1 LSAVRLVGI
10 GDCHLVKRKK
20 PPSSSE
26 LAPLRERVEAWRE
39 GKGGSPGGSSPMP
52 PEIWETAVELARRYG
67 PCQIARGV
75 GVDYKTLR
83 LRLAKAVGKPDLV
96 KPAFVQLPATLD
108 QAIPVSAVAGA
119 TIELFRPDGSRMRIH
134 LEAGRGME
142 AAGIVAAFLGD
153 PG

>member
-1 LSAVRLVGI
+1 MA
-10 GDCHLVKRKK
+10 KRKK
-20 PPSSSE
+20 LPSSSE

-39 GKGGSPGGSSPMP
+39 AKGDSQGGSSPMP

-83 LRLAKAVGKPDLV
+83 LRLAKDVGSPKLV
-96 KPAFVQLPATLD
+96 RPTFVQLPATVN
-108 QAIPVSAVAGA
+108 QVAPVTTIAGA

-142 AAGIVAAFLGD
+142 AAGIVAAFLG
-153 PG
+153 GQG

>member
-1 LSAVRLVGI
+1 MA
-10 GDCHLVKRKK
+10 KRKK
-20 PPSSSE
+20 LPSSSE

-39 GKGGSPGGSSPMP
+39 AKGDSQGGSSPMP

-83 LRLAKAVGKPDLV
+83 LRLAKDVGSPKLV
-96 KPAFVQLPATLD
+96 RPTFVQLPATVD
-108 QAIPVSAVAGA
+108 QVAPVTTIAGA

-142 AAGIVAAFLGD
+142 AAGIVAAFLG
-153 PG
+153 GQG

>member
-1 LSAVRLVGI
+1 MA
-10 GDCHLVKRKK
+10 KRKK
-20 PPSSSE
+20 QPSSGE

-39 GKGGSPGGSSPMP
+39 AKSGPGPMP
-52 PEIWETAVELARRYG
+52 TEYWEAAVELARRYG
-67 PCQIARGV
+67 PCQIAHGV

-83 LRLAKAVGKPDLV
+83 LRLAKAVGKPELV
-96 KPAFVQLPATLD
+96 RPTFVQLPATLD
-108 QAIPVSAVAGA
+108 QAIPASAVAGA

-142 AAGIVAAFLGD
+142 AAGIVAAFLGG

>member
-1 LSAVRLVGI
+1 
-10 GDCHLVKRKK
+10 
-20 PPSSSE
+20 
-26 LAPLRERVEAWRE
+26 
-39 GKGGSPGGSSPMP
+39 MP
-52 PEIWETAVELARRYG
+52 TEIWETAVELARRYG

-96 KPAFVQLPATLD
+96 KPTFVQLPATLD
-108 QAIPVSAVAGA
+108 QVEQVSTVAGA

-142 AAGIVAAFLGD
+142 AAGIVAAFLGG

>member
-1 LSAVRLVGI
+1 MSTVRLVGI
-10 GDCHLVKRKK
+10 GDYPLAKRKQ
-20 PPSSSE
+20 PSSSSE
-26 LAPLRERVEAWRE
+26 LAPLQEQVEAWRE
-39 GKGGSPGGSSPMP
+39 AKGGSRPMP
-52 PEIWETAVELARRYG
+52 PEVWDTAVELARRYG
-67 PCQIARGV
+67 PCQISRGV

>member
-1 LSAVRLVGI
+1 
-10 GDCHLVKRKK
+10 
-20 PPSSSE
+20 
-26 LAPLRERVEAWRE
+26 
-39 GKGGSPGGSSPMP
+39 MP
-52 PEIWETAVELARRYG
+52 PEMWDAAVELARRYG
-67 PCQIARGV
+67 PCQIARGI

-83 LRLAKAVGKPDLV
+83 LRLAKAVGSPKVVTPT
-96 KPAFVQLPATLD
+96 FVQLPATLD
-108 QAIPVSAVAGA
+108 QAIPVSTVAGA

>member
-1 LSAVRLVGI
+1 LA
-10 GDCHLVKRKK
+10 KRKK
-20 PPSSSE
+20 LPSSSE

-39 GKGGSPGGSSPMP
+39 AKGDSQGGSSPMP

-83 LRLAKAVGKPDLV
+83 LRLAKDVGSPKLV
-96 KPAFVQLPATLD
+96 RPTFVQLPATVD
-108 QAIPVSAVAGA
+108 QVAPVTTIAGA

-142 AAGIVAAFLGD
+142 AAGIVAAFLG
-153 PG
+153 GQG

>member
-1 LSAVRLVGI
+1 MA
-10 GDCHLVKRKK
+10 KRKK
-20 PPSSSE
+20 LPSSSE

-39 GKGGSPGGSSPMP
+39 AKGDSQGGSSPMP

-75 GVDYKTLR
+75 GVEYKTLR
-83 LRLAKAVGKPDLV
+83 LRLAKDVGSPKLV
-96 KPAFVQLPATLD
+96 RPTFVQLPATVD
-108 QAIPVSAVAGA
+108 QVAPVTTIAGA

-142 AAGIVAAFLGD
+142 AAGIVAAFLG
-153 PG
+153 GQG

>member
-1 LSAVRLVGI
+1 MA
-10 GDCHLVKRKK
+10 KRKK
-20 PPSSSE
+20 LPSSSE
-26 LAPLRERVEAWRE
+26 LASLRERVEAWRE
-39 GKGGSPGGSSPMP
+39 AKGDSQGGSSPMP

-83 LRLAKAVGKPDLV
+83 LRLAKDVGSPKLV
-96 KPAFVQLPATLD
+96 RPTFVQLPATVD
-108 QAIPVSAVAGA
+108 QVAPVTTIAGA

-142 AAGIVAAFLGD
+142 AAGIVAAFLG
-153 PG
+153 GQG

>member
-1 LSAVRLVGI
+1 MA
-10 GDCHLVKRKK
+10 KRKK
-20 PPSSSE
+20 LPSSSE
-26 LAPLRERVEAWRE
+26 LAPLRERVGAWRE
-39 GKGGSPGGSSPMP
+39 AKGDSQGGSSPMP

-83 LRLAKAVGKPDLV
+83 LRLAKDVGSPKLV
-96 KPAFVQLPATLD
+96 RPTFVQLPATVD
-108 QAIPVSAVAGA
+108 QVAPVTTIAGA

-142 AAGIVAAFLGD
+142 AAGIVAAFLG
-153 PG
+153 GQG

>member
-1 LSAVRLVGI
+1 
-10 GDCHLVKRKK
+10 LVKRKK
-20 PPSSSE
+20 PPSCSE
-26 LAPLRERVEAWRE
+26 LAPLREQVEAWRE
-39 GKGGSPGGSSPMP
+39 AKGGALGGSRPMP
-52 PEIWETAVELARRYG
+52 SEVWEAAVELARRYG

-83 LRLAKAVGKPDLV
+83 LRLAKVVGDPKLV
-96 KPAFVQLPATLD
+96 RPTFVQLPATVD
-108 QAIPVSAVAGA
+108 QVAPVTAIAGA

-142 AAGIVAAFLGD
+142 AASIVAAFLGD

>member
-1 LSAVRLVGI
+1 
-10 GDCHLVKRKK
+10 
-20 PPSSSE
+20 
-26 LAPLRERVEAWRE
+26 
-39 GKGGSPGGSSPMP
+39 MP

-83 LRLAKAVGKPDLV
+83 LRLAKDVGSPKLV
-96 KPAFVQLPATLD
+96 RPTFVQLPATVD
-108 QAIPVSAVAGA
+108 QVAPVTTIAGA

-142 AAGIVAAFLGD
+142 AAGIGAAFLG
-153 PG
+153 GQG

>member
-1 LSAVRLVGI
+1 MA
-10 GDCHLVKRKK
+10 KRKK
-20 PPSSSE
+20 LPSSSE

-39 GKGGSPGGSSPMP
+39 AKGDSQAGSSPMP

-83 LRLAKAVGKPDLV
+83 LRLAKAVGSPKLV
-96 KPAFVQLPATLD
+96 RPTFVQLPATVD
-108 QAIPVSAVAGA
+108 QVAPVTTIAGA

-134 LEAGRGME
+134 LEAGRGTE
-142 AAGIVAAFLGD
+142 AAGIVAAFLG
-153 PG
+153 GQG

>member
-1 LSAVRLVGI
+1 MA
-10 GDCHLVKRKK
+10 KRKK
-20 PPSSSE
+20 PPSSVE

-39 GKGGSPGGSSPMP
+39 AKGDSRPMP

-96 KPAFVQLPATLD
+96 KPTFVQLPATLD

-134 LEAGRGME
+134 LEAGHGME
-142 AAGIVAAFLGD
+142 AAGIVAAFLG
-153 PG
+153 GQG